1 MDSRKSGHKRPFPA
15 DPISLITLLG
25 VKKLNANAEMNFW
38 MFGNNLA
45 AGRYLHSPPLW
56 GRGGEGGT
64 TNSGVCGSPPSLT
77 LPPTGRGARGVPAA
91 GSPSHASLPA
101 ARQPP
106 TRRQPH
112 HEARSASARGEACR
126 RG

>member
-1 MDSRKSGHKRPFPA
+1 MDSRKLRRKRPFPPF
-15 DPISLITLLG
+15 PISLITLLG

-45 AGRYLHSPPLW
+45 VGRYLHSPPLW

-77 LPPTGRGARGVPAA
+77 LPHKGGGNRDVV
-91 GSPSHASLPA
+91 A
-101 ARQPP
+101 AR
-106 TRRQPH
+106 
-112 HEARSASARGEACR
+112 ASAHAV
-126 RG
+126 